1 MKKFKYKIHGL
12 QYEVDIL
19 DIEGNI
25 AKIEVNGTPYEV
37 EINKE
42 VKLQKTPRLVRN
54 TQVTTVDSAPA
65 VSRTSKPSEHK
76 GESPIKSPLPGVIL
90 DIFVKEG
97 DKVKVGQKLMMLE
110 AMKMENNIDCHKEG
124 VVISI
129 KVSKGSS
136 VMEGDQLLIIGD

>member
-37 EINKE
+37 EIDKE

-54 TQVTTVDSAPA
+54 TQVSTVDSVPA
-65 VSRTSKPSEHK
+65 VSRTSKPAEHK

-97 DKVKVGQKLMMLE
+97 DSVKVGQKLMMLE

-129 KVSKGSS
+129 KVSKGAS
-136 VMEGDQLLIIGD
+136 VMEGDQLIIIGD